1 MVTFKQVLDDI
12 EAIFDAAK
20 LTLDEPTQDD
30 LYECISVLGGQLD
43 S

>member
-12 EAIFDAAK
+12 EVIFEAAK
-20 LTLDEPTQDD
+20 KLDDPTQED
-30 LYECISVLGGQLD
+30 LYECISVLDEQLD